1 MRRPRVAVSV
11 GTIKAEASSVTV
23 HTTSHEFPII
33 TGPPLPPYRHQTIL
47 DGEYAKIGHFKI
59 CKWSKNSPDYFNLII
74 LLACD
79 ER

>member
-1 MRRPRVAVSV
+1 MRRPRVAVSL
-11 GTIKAEASSVTV
+11 GTIKAETSSVTV

-33 TGPPLPPYRHQTIL
+33 TGPPLPYRQQTML
-47 DGEYAKIGHFKI
+47 AGEYVEIGHFKI